1 MVPHSLLWHYLWI
14 APHLLQI
21 PLAILIFR
29 RKLHQDFPWFLTY
42 TIYQVVANALLFG
55 LNHAPQ
61 VSGWWYHVATGADTF
76 FSIVLRFAVIAEIFR
91 FVLCPY
97 EALQRVSSLM
107 ANSTLV
113 ALLAGASIVAVYGP
127 KPGYTT
133 RLIAL
138 SVSMDR
144 AASLVQLGL
153 LLFLFVFSYY
163 FRISWRSFV
172 FGIASGLA
180 LYLAVQLAVSA
191 LAAHTYIAAA
201 NTIDTGAYHCSVL
214 IWLGYLLLPHR
225 SPVRVKS
232 LPNHQLESWNLE
244 LERLL
249 QR

>member
-1 MVPHSLLWHYLWI
+1 
-14 APHLLQI
+14 
-21 PLAILIFR
+21 
-29 RKLHQDFPWFLTY
+29 
-42 TIYQVVANALLFG
+42 
-55 LNHAPQ
+55 
-61 VSGWWYHVATGADTF
+61 
-76 FSIVLRFAVIAEIFR
+76 
-91 FVLCPY
+91 
-97 EALQRVSSLM
+97 
-107 ANSTLV
+107 
-113 ALLAGASIVAVYGP
+113 
-127 KPGYTT
+127 
-133 RLIAL
+133 
-138 SVSMDR
+138 
-144 AASLVQLGL
+144 L

-180 LYLAVQLAVSA
+180 FYLAVQLAVSA

-214 IWLGYLLLPHR
+214 IWLSYLLQPHR